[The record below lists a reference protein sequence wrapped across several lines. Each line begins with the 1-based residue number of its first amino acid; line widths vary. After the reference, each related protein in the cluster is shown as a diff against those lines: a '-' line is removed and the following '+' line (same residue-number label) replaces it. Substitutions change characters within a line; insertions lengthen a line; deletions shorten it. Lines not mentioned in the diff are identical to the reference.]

1 MKIAI
6 DARWIF
12 NEISGIGA
20 HTREL
25 IRHIAR
31 EDRTNTYYLIFSD
44 RALAERTWVEAE
56 LADKS
61 NFRPD
66 IVPWS
71 VFSPHSQ
78 LMLPARLSR
87 HGIEVYHSP
96 NYMIPLACFPRGR
109 AGKIRCVATIHD
121 LIPLLFPSA
130 TPRALKTRLFPIYR
144 RLMLEIGA
152 RADRIIAVSEAS
164 RADIIQ
170 HLKITPERAGIVKV
184 IYNGVSPR
192 FTPVAS
198 QPSEASP
205 KTILYVGRSD
215 PYKNLPL
222 LIDAFS
228 LARQQIPFPI
238 QLKILGPRDPRYP
251 EAAQRVQALGLEGT
265 VIWAGYQ
272 THQALV
278 QAYQEAAVVA
288 LPSRYEGFG
297 LPMVE
302 AMACGTPMLC
312 SDIPVLRE
320 IGGAAAFYTPLDD
333 SRGLASGLAR
343 VLTDTTLRQT
353 MVRQGLEQA
362 RRFSWTEAARKTI
375 ALYHELAI
383 AP

>member
-12 NEISGIGA
+12 SEISGIGA

-31 EDRTNTYYLIFSD
+31 EDRTNTYLLIFSD

-56 LADKS
+56 LSDKS

-78 LMLPARLSR
+78 LMLPTRLSR
-87 HGIEVYHSP
+87 NGIEVYHSP

-109 AGKIRCVATIHD
+109 VGKIRCVATIHD

-130 TPRALKTRLFPIYR
+130 TPRALKTRFFPIYR

-164 RADIIQ
+164 RADIVE
-170 HLKITPERAGIVKV
+170 HLNISPERRDAVKV
-184 IYNGVSPR
+184 IYNGVSPL
-192 FTPVAS
+192 FIPA
-198 QPSEASP
+198 PSPPESTSVR
-205 KTILYVGRSD
+205 TILFVGRSD

-222 LIDAFS
+222 LIEAFS
-228 LARQQIPFPI
+228 LARQKVSFPL
-238 QLKILGPRDPRYP
+238 QLTILGPRDPRYP
-251 EAAQRVQALGLEGT
+251 EATQRVQALGLAGA
-265 VIWAGYQ
+265 VNWAGYQ
-272 THQALV
+272 KTQSLV
-278 QAYQEAAVVA
+278 KAYQDAAVVV

-297 LPMVE
+297 LPVVE

-320 IGGAAAFYTPLDD
+320 IGGAAAFYTPLDN
-333 SRGLASGLAR
+333 SAELAKGLLC
-343 VLTDTTLRQT
+343 VLTDANLRQE
-353 MVRQGLEQA
+353 MVSEGFKQSRL
-362 RRFSWTEAARKTI
+362 FSWAEAARKTI
-375 ALYHELAI
+375 ALYHELA
-383 AP
+383 AT